1 MAIFRYFDRESYATA
16 LIEKGQLLF
25 RSLSYFRELEG
36 DAARGDKHDGK
47 LRFAPVAGLEL
58 KKTGGMTVKLPE
70 CHFVSSVNESEIF
83 VSCFSNELSEKTAV
97 EFGSPFCVEIASAED
112 VMLRLRSRAS
122 RQSMLDYSNV
132 LSGDVEYRALE
143 TEPLANW
150 ALPEKVA
157 FIKPLE
163 FADQN
168 EFRFVIGKRGALDPE
183 NVRCQIVDANAPPAA
198 AYKAIEKF
206 FIDLG
211 SFGDLAKLHKF

>member
-1 MAIFRYFDRESYATA
+1 MAIYRYFDKEIYAAA
-16 LIEKGQLLF
+16 LIQKGQLLF
-25 RSLSYFRELEG
+25 RSLSYFRDLEG

-47 LRFAPVAGLEL
+47 LRYAPVAGLEL
-58 KKTGGMTVKLPE
+58 KKTDGVTVKLPE

-83 VSCFSNELSEKTAV
+83 VSCFSNEFSEKTAV

-112 VMLRLRSRAS
+112 VIVRLKSRAS
-122 RQSMLDYSNV
+122 CQSMLDYSNA

-163 FADQN
+163 FAAQN
-168 EFRFVIGKRGALDPE
+168 EFRFVIGKRGALDVE
-183 NVRCQIVDANAPPAA
+183 NVRCEIVDANALSVAA
-198 AYKAIEKF
+198 HQVAQKFSIE
-206 FIDLG
+206 LG
-211 SFGDLAKLHKF
+211 SFDGLAKLHKF